1 MQYTSKT
8 EEEKLTKKSV
18 LLASCTCRSMTKIAG
33 SGSGSVPKC
42 HGSAPL
48 QANRYLI
55 IFDYLSMMSDFPYE
69 RLAEVKLV
77 HLQVDLEQLVHQVQ
91 HPPPKL

>member
-1 MQYTSKT
+1 MQCTSKT
-8 EEEKLTKKSV
+8 EEEKQTKKSF
-18 LLASCTCRSMTKIAG
+18 LLASCTCRSTKIAG

-48 QANRYLI
+48 AYRYLI
-55 IFDYLSMMSDFPYE
+55 IFYYLSMMSDFPDE